1 MPIFQVT
8 STGLR
13 PYRRLAPGPDLYES
27 EVEALAWDDL
37 EAFTGEALFPVARQP
52 RIAGGGI
59 PDIVALDRTGAVVI
73 IEVKRDV
80 DRGQL
85 AQCLEYAGWARMTS
99 LDEIAGLYNI
109 RPNHRGPDAFFADW
123 LEFTGSSTPVTI
135 SNQPR
140 LYLIARDFQ
149 ERTRSA
155 LVFLREN
162 GLPVDMLPVG
172 IYLDPD
178 GNRVVEI
185 DAEHE
190 PDEPAL
196 VEAKRA
202 APAQFTIDGRRVT
215 VGDLMEIGV
224 LNEGELVVFNRPRLG
239 ARYEATINADGTFT
253 LANGDV
259 WNSPSV
265 AAMRVA
271 DLTSYDGWFAW
282 QVPRLGGVRLAD
294 LRERLINENQAKS
307 DDAAVAP
314 ADPTLDI

>member
-8 STGLR
+8 PTGLR
-13 PYRRLAPGPDLYES
+13 PYRRLVPGPELYES

-85 AQCLEYAGWARMTS
+85 AQCLEYAGWARMAS

-109 RPNHRGPDAFFADW
+109 TSSHRGPTAFFADW
-123 LEFTGSSTPVTI
+123 QNFTESTTPVTI
-135 SNQPR
+135 SSQPR

-155 LVFLREN
+155 LDFLREN
-162 GLPVDMLPVG
+162 GLPVNVLPVG
-172 IYLDPD
+172 IYLDPE

-190 PDEPAL
+190 PIEQIQSSPTKA
-196 VEAKRA
+196 V
-202 APAQFTIDGRRVT
+202 PVPVTINGRRIT
-215 VGDLMEIGV
+215 VGDLIEAGF
-224 LNEGELVVFNRPRLG
+224 LEENERVVFNRPKVG
-239 ARYEATINADGTFT
+239 TRYEAMINADGTFT
-253 LANGDV
+253 IEDGSV
-259 WNSPSV
+259 WNSPSL
-265 AAMRVA
+265 AAMRSA
-271 DLTSYDGWFAW
+271 DLPSYDGWYAW
-282 QVPRLGGVRLAD
+282 QVPRLGSIRLND
-294 LRERLINENQAKS
+294 LRNRLLEEHLSTPDLSTGSIG
-307 DDAAVAP
+307 
-314 ADPTLDI
+314 PTELE